1 LVALRSR
8 RRLGRAISRKVRRIG
23 VFVPGSVQTHGQY
36 VTAFRNELNT
46 LRYAEGTDYVL
57 LVRWGEG
64 SLDRF
69 SDYARELATAVK
81 GQTSIIPVIFV
92 RVADPSASGF
102 VKSLAERLELA
113 HAAIPTSIM
122 VMTMSNKLTL
132 RILILPLCLYTAG
145 GSRVA

>member
-92 RVADPSASGF
+92 RVADPSVSGF
-102 VKSLAERLELA
+102 VKSLAE
-113 HAAIPTSIM
+113 
-122 VMTMSNKLTL
+122 
-132 RILILPLCLYTAG
+132 
-145 GSRVA
+145 